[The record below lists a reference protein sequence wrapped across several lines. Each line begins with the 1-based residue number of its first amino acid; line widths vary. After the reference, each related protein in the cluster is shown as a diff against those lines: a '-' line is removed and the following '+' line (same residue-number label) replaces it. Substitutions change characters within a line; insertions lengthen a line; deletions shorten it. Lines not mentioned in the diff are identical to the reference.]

1 MQKKKKKKEIHETG
15 SQPVPSRLHSYQF
28 CSMPAGL
35 IWLYFGSPAVNE
47 LQDFLH
53 LQFAQF
59 EILREDFFRELN
71 EQIAVDLLG
80 HEEHDDVLRQPD
92 EPQGLGHLFDRE
104 SRQVGGWL
112 PRGPVA
118 AGAGGQ
124 LQVDWRREGVG
135 RREEVRRALLDEVR
149 VLGQVRRPG
158 LGGFLST
165 VDLKGQ
171 RRGVRGRFLFQRP
184 RGPGGQ
190 GGAGAA
196 LLGRPARQAPVARAL
211 QAVAGRLGTAR
222 GLRGARP
229 GRAGGQLAAVQLEG
243 GRAVSLGR
251 ARCLLSGVTVAAAR
265 IQQEVAPG
273 VGLRR
278 SGVMV
283 WPREPGGQGFRS
295 GAAARGLGVH
305 GICLHSVTRVAGHG
319 SALGGTRLTFSDA
332 A

>member
-1 MQKKKKKKEIHETG
+1 MKPCP
-15 SQPVPSRLHSYQF
+15 SQSHLAQHGCQF
-28 CSMPAGL
+28 CCMPAGL

-59 EILREDFFRELN
+59 EILWEDFLCELN
-71 EQIAVDLLG
+71 KQIAVDLLG
-80 HEEHDDVLRQPD
+80 HEEHDDVLWQPD

-104 SRQVGGWL
+104 SRQVGGRL

-135 RREEVRRALLDEVR
+135 RGEEVLRALLHEVG

-158 LGGFLST
+158 LGGFFST
-165 VDLKGQ
+165 VDLQGQ
-171 RRGVRGRFLFQRP
+171 RRGVWGRFLFQRP

-190 GGAGAA
+190 GRAGAA
-196 LLGRPARQAPVARAL
+196 LLGRPAHQAPVARAL

-229 GRAGGQLAAVQLEG
+229 GRAGGQLEG

-251 ARCLLSGVTVAAAR
+251 ARRLLPGVAVAAAR

-278 SGVMV
+278 SREMV
-283 WPREPGGQGFRS
+283 WPREPGGQSFRS
-295 GAAARGLGVH
+295 RAAARGPGVH
-305 GICLHSVTRVAGHG
+305 GLRLHSVTRVARHG